1 MEEEIKRFAL
11 VWVSA
16 IVSVSYCYYI
26 LPRIKAGV
34 PRLLFI
40 LPVCLQFFVSPMLFS
55 SWFFIFPIMFFLTGM
70 ATLKLMLFA
79 FDLGSLSP
87 RPSSLF
93 QFICFTCFPI
103 KKLEQNPKS
112 QFSFHKWILAA
123 KVAIVG
129 VLFMFHVRGY
139 KYNLPPVLLWGIYPL
154 YMYLPF
160 ELGLTLLKSMLTIV
174 LGCDL
179 EPVFDEPYLSTSLQD
194 FWGRRWNPV
203 VSSILRSGIYSP
215 LRGRSKSKSGLSKF
229 IGVSTAFLASGLFH
243 ELIFFYT
250 SGHETP
256 SGGVTLFYVLNGVCT
271 ATEIVVKR
279 SEFGKRWTVRP
290 VVSWMLT
297 MTFMV
302 VTSGWLYFPQM
313 IRGDQ
318 IRQYTKYVFV
328 S

>member
-1 MEEEIKRFAL
+1 
-11 VWVSA
+11 
-16 IVSVSYCYYI
+16 
-26 LPRIKAGV
+26 
-34 PRLLFI
+34 
-40 LPVCLQFFVSPMLFS
+40 
-55 SWFFIFPIMFFLTGM
+55 
-70 ATLKLMLFA
+70 
-79 FDLGSLSP
+79 
-87 RPSSLF
+87 
-93 QFICFTCFPI
+93 
-103 KKLEQNPKS
+103 
-112 QFSFHKWILAA
+112 
-123 KVAIVG
+123 
-129 VLFMFHVRGY
+129 MFHVRGY